1 MDKRTSESA
10 AWGPPELAVET
21 SSGARALP
29 LQLSVPRQENS
40 DFYPYVVHMEETQV
54 DSGAGTCAMKVETSF
69 PLAVS
74 LPVLELSIFI
84 SLACFFLSS
93 LRA

>member
-40 DFYPYVVHMEETQV
+40 D
-54 DSGAGTCAMKVETSF
+54 
-69 PLAVS
+69 
-74 LPVLELSIFI
+74 LSIYYGHIFT
-84 SLACFFLSS
+84 LM
-93 LRA
+93 